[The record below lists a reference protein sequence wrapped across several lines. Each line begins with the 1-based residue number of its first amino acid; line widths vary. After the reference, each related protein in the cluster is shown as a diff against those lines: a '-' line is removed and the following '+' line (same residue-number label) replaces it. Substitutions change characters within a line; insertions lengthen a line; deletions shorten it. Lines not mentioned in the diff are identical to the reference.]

1 MTFDV
6 SDAVLAIGAITAGVA
21 LVGGAKLLPAAA
33 AVGWKWMKATIFG

>member
-6 SDAVLAIGAITAGVA
+6 SDAVAAIAAITVGVA
-21 LVGGAKLLPAAA
+21 AVGAAKLLPAAA

>member
-6 SDAVLAIGAITAGVA
+6 AEAVTAIAAITAGVA
-21 LVGGAKLLPAAA
+21 LIGGAKLLPAAA